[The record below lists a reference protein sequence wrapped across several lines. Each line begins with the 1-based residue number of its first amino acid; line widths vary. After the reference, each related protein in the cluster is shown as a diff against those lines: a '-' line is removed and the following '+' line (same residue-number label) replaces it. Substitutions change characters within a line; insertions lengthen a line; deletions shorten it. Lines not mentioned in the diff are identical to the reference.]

1 MQATT
6 QRKTLG
12 RGLSSLLDDI
22 SEEVATPKTGGGG
35 SGMTLPL
42 DLIVASEDQ
51 PRKFFDE
58 DALQELADSIREKGL
73 IQPILVRPAPDREGL
88 YEIVAGERRW
98 RASQRAKL
106 HEVPVVIRELEDTE
120 ALEIALIE
128 NVQRSDLN
136 AMEEAFGYRQ
146 LIEKYGYTQEVL
158 AKSLGKSRPHIANMM
173 RLVNLPDSI
182 QDMVRTGKLTAGHAR
197 VALTANNPEAF
208 ARKCVQ
214 AQWSVR
220 TAEQMVKKMNEGEG
234 GQQSARVRRM
244 KDADTL
250 LLEGDLRAVLRRPVE
265 IKQKGDQSGELRISY
280 RDLEDLEGLCQ
291 ILRGETEDFLA
302 AG

>member
-22 SEEVATPKTGGGG
+22 SEEVVTPKGGQGNG
-35 SGMTLPL
+35 TVLPL
-42 DLIVASEDQ
+42 DLIVASDEQ

-58 DALQELADSIREKGL
+58 EALQELAESIKAKGL
-73 IQPILVRPAPDREGL
+73 IQPILVRPAPGRDGL

-106 HEVPVVIRELEDTE
+106 HEVPVVIRELDDTE

-136 AMEEAFGYRQ
+136 PMEEAYGYRQ
-146 LIEKYGYTQEVL
+146 LIEKYGYTQETL

-173 RLVNLPDSI
+173 RLVNLPETI
-182 QDMVRTGKLTAGHAR
+182 QDLVRTGKLTAGHAR
-197 VALTANNPEAF
+197 AALTADNPEAF
-208 ARKCVQ
+208 AKKCVQ
-214 AQWSVR
+214 GQWSVR
-220 TAEQMVKKMNEGEG
+220 TAEQMVKKFNENDLG
-234 GQQSARVRRM
+234 GGPARSRKM

-250 LLEGDLRAVLRRPVE
+250 LLEGDLRALLRRPVE
-265 IKQKGDQSGELRISY
+265 IKQKTDQSGELRIAY
-280 RDLEDLEGLCQ
+280 RDLEDLEQLCLL
-291 ILRGETEDFLA
+291 LRGESEDALA
-302 AG
+302 VG

>member
-6 QRKTLG
+6 QRKALG

-22 SEEVATPKTGGGG
+22 SEEVATPKGAVG
-35 SGMTLPL
+35 SGTTLPL

-58 DALQELADSIREKGL
+58 DALQELADSIRQKGL
-73 IQPILVRPAPDREGL
+73 IQPILVRPAPGREGL

-106 HEVPVVIRELEDTE
+106 HEVPVVVRELEDTE

-146 LIEKYGYTQEVL
+146 LIEKYEYSQETL
-158 AKSLGKSRPHIANMM
+158 AKNVGKSRPHIANMM
-173 RLVNLPDSI
+173 RLVNLPDAV
-182 QDMVRTGKLTAGHAR
+182 QDLVRTGKLSAGHAR
-197 VALTANNPEAF
+197 VVLMASNPEAF
-208 ARKCVQ
+208 AKKCVQ
-214 AQWSVR
+214 GQWSVR
-220 TAEQMVKKMNEGEG
+220 TAESMVKKFNEGDG
-234 GQQSARVRRM
+234 ASAPKGRRM

-250 LLEGDLRAVLRRPVE
+250 LLEGDLRSVLRRPVE
-265 IKQKGDQSGELRISY
+265 IKQKTDQSGELRISY

-291 ILRGETEDFLA
+291 VLRGEGIDLLA

>member
-22 SEEVATPKTGGGG
+22 SEEVVTPRAGATTGT
-35 SGMTLPL
+35 TLPL
-42 DLIVASEDQ
+42 DVIVASEDQ

-58 DALQELADSIREKGL
+58 DALQELADSIRQKGL
-73 IQPILVRPAPDREGL
+73 IQPILVRPAPERDGL

-146 LIEKYGYTQEVL
+146 LIEKYGYSQEEL
-158 AKSLGKSRPHIANMM
+158 AKNVGKSRPHIANMM
-173 RLVNLPDSI
+173 RLVNLPDTV
-182 QDMVRTGKLTAGHAR
+182 QDLVRTGKLSAGHAR
-197 VALTANNPEAF
+197 VVLSASNPEAF
-208 ARKCVQ
+208 AKKCVQ
-214 AQWSVR
+214 GQWSVR
-220 TAEQMVKKMNEGEG
+220 TAELMVKKFNEGDG
-234 GQQSARVRRM
+234 AAAPKARRM

-265 IKQKGDQSGELRISY
+265 IKQKNDQSGELRISY

-291 ILRGETEDFLA
+291 VLRGEGIDVLA
-302 AG
+302 TG